1 MLLTLGLTE
10 YQHLGKKESKYQ
22 IKNQIMLLIHNNM
35 HLILQLSNFSPT
47 ESDKSMSK
55 LPSNLK
61 CKGPFA
67 SALAIGS

>member
-1 MLLTLGLTE
+1 M
-10 YQHLGKKESKYQ
+10 KK
-22 IKNQIMLLIHNNM
+22 QIMLLIHNNM